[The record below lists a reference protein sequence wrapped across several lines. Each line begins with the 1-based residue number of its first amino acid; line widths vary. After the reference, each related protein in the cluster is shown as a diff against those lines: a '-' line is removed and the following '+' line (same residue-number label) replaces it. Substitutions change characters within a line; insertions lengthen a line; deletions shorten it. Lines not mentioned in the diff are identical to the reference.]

1 MKGMIKLITKP
12 KGTYD
17 ILPNESEKWVKLE
30 ETIRKIC
37 KLYNYKEIR
46 TPIFES
52 SNVFHRDINDT
63 SDMVTK
69 ETYDFKDRSDR
80 GITLRPEGTAG
91 CVRAYVENKLYV
103 DNPQTKLF
111 YMGPMFRYE
120 RPQKGRNRQFNQFGV
135 EAIGSDSYLV
145 DCEVISLGASLI
157 RSLGLKDITV
167 KINSL
172 GDEESRNN
180 YREVLIKHFSN
191 HIDELCPDCKERLN
205 KNPLRILDCKVDRDK
220 EFFKTAPKI
229 SSYLNEYSKK
239 RFENVLKTLDSME
252 LKYEVSDNLVRGLDY
267 YSHTVFELEVN
278 VPEFG
283 SQNVIGAGG
292 KYDKLVSDLGGPSTP
307 AVGMAFGLERLL
319 LANEL
324 MGKTLYKDTGIH
336 AYFIALGERAQ
347 EECVKLMNVC
357 RIGGLSCDMDY
368 FGSGLKSQ
376 FKKADKNLA
385 RFTLILG
392 DNELNDFKINI
403 KDNLS
408 DTQETIG
415 LFDVYPYIVGKLK
428 QEALGACAS
437 CSSKK

>member
-1 MKGMIKLITKP
+1 MITKP

-17 ILPNESEKWVKLE
+17 ILPNESERWAKLE

-52 SNVFHRDINDT
+52 SDVFHRDQNDT

-80 GITLRPEGTAG
+80 SITLRPEGTAG
-91 CVRAYVENKLYV
+91 CARAFIENKLYV
-103 DNPQTKLF
+103 ENPQTKLF

-135 EAIGSDSYLV
+135 EALGSDSPLIDV
-145 DCEVISLGASLI
+145 EVISLGASLI
-157 RSLGLKDITV
+157 RALGLKDVTV

-180 YREVLIKHFSN
+180 YKDVLIKHFSS
-191 HIDELCPDCKERLN
+191 HIDELCEDCKMRLE

-220 EFFKTAPKI
+220 EFFLSAPKI
-229 SSYLNEYSKK
+229 SNYLNEYSKT
-239 RFENVLKTLDSME
+239 RFEKVLKSLDDLE
-252 LKYEVSDNLVRGLDY
+252 LKYEVSENLVRGLDY
-267 YSHTVFELEVN
+267 YCHTVFELEVN

-283 SQNVIGAGG
+283 AQNVIGAGG
-292 KYDKLVSDLGGPSTP
+292 RYDKLISDLGGPKTP
-307 AVGMAFGLERLL
+307 GVGMAFGLERLL

-324 MGKTLYKDTGIH
+324 NGKELYRNTGIH
-336 AYFIALGERAQ
+336 AYFIALGENAQ
-347 EECVKLMNVC
+347 RECTKIMNVC
-357 RIGGLSCDMDY
+357 RIGGLSCEMDY
-368 FGSGLKSQ
+368 LSGSLKSQ
-376 FKKADKNLA
+376 FKKADNNLA

-392 DNELNDFKINI
+392 DNELNEFKINI
-403 KDNLS
+403 KDNQT
-408 DTQETIG
+408 DEQETIG
-415 LFDVYPYIVGKLK
+415 LYDVYPYIINKLK
-428 QEALGACAS
+428 KEQLGACAS
-437 CSSKK
+437 CQTVKR